1 MARIPCWF
9 SLTIHHIC
17 WKSIEVL
24 IVLQNIE
31 SWIFFC
37 ANAWLFGLGVVS
49 REMFDDLQNAE
60 IISTLTKK
68 FNEVR
73 SKNHIWKLFVLLYRN
88 DWCLNWVPGFSLF
101 FIVNTLWDLF
111 VQSCYFHLFSRIL
124 WAIHCP
130 VQVPSSSALSL
141 ACVNLPSF
149 WWTHVGIV
157 SFTMSTSS
165 LLCLRCSLACLT
177 PRSGPSD
184 TPAPCSVSTFMCS
197 LNKVLPLL
205 NFTVNKM
212 PNLVFEKFGS
222 VKRKF
227 PLHVFF
233 PVSNEINDWSGK
245 SVSGSNHS
253 APDYSEKIWHRV
265 RQKGSWQSFW
275 QTGGV
280 EGLYQWGNTSFQ
292 LHTSIAAL
300 SFSHTLASTQ
310 GLGNHCTWQSEIW

>member
-1 MARIPCWF
+1 MLSFINNTSYLLEINWSVDCASKYW
-9 SLTIHHIC
+9 
-17 WKSIEVL
+17 VMD
-24 IVLQNIE
+24 
-31 SWIFFC
+31 FFC
-37 ANAWLFGLGVVS
+37 ANGWLFGLGVVS

-205 NFTVNKM
+205 NFTVALNKM

-233 PVSNEINDWSGK
+233 LLAMKLMTGLVKVSLGVTIQLQTTQKRYDIECGKRVPDRASDRLEELKASINE
-245 SVSGSNHS
+245 VTH
-253 APDYSEKIWHRV
+253 H
-265 RQKGSWQSFW
+265 
-275 QTGGV
+275 
-280 EGLYQWGNTSFQ
+280 
-292 LHTSIAAL
+292 
-300 SFSHTLASTQ
+300 FSYTPL
-310 GLGNHCTWQSEIW
+310 